1 MPNIKTN
8 IAEVESLIKEQE
20 ELLAKLQDLLARM
33 KRAFMVQDHDDIETA
48 ERDGTLTA
56 WESTFA
62 SLS

>member
-1 MPNIKTN
+1 MPNIHTN
-8 IAEVESLIKEQE
+8 IAEIESLIKEQE

-48 ERDGTLTA
+48 ERDDSLAT
-56 WESTFA
+56 WESSFA